1 MWCSVNELPPSR
13 TLIRFG
19 VFELDTEIGELLKQ
33 GSKVR
38 LQEQPFQILRI
49 LLEHRG
55 KVVTREDLQHRIWP
69 ADTFVDFDRGLY
81 NAIKKLREALGDDAE
96 KPRFI
101 ETLPKRG
108 YRFIASVQSGAPP
121 AQAEVHTLPLTGTQ
135 SDAPKIRRERFASG
149 WLWGTSAAVAVI
161 LVLALNPSAVRD
173 RLLGKTVNT
182 ANSINCR
189 IAFCQSFSRPC
200 PGIFFRRND

>member
-81 NAIKKLREALGDDAE
+81 NAIKKLREALG
-96 KPRFI
+96 
-101 ETLPKRG
+101 
-108 YRFIASVQSGAPP
+108 S
-121 AQAEVHTLPLTGTQ
+121 
-135 SDAPKIRRERFASG
+135 
-149 WLWGTSAAVAVI
+149 
-161 LVLALNPSAVRD
+161 
-173 RLLGKTVNT
+173 
-182 ANSINCR
+182 
-189 IAFCQSFSRPC
+189 
-200 PGIFFRRND
+200 